1 MKTVIQFLRK
11 LKENNNREWFMDH
24 KQEYLDAQATF
35 NAFVEKILIGLS
47 EADES
52 VRGLT
57 VKDCTYRIYRDVR
70 FSKDKSPYKTHM
82 GAYICPGGK
91 KSVFAGYYFHVG
103 IGGHGYPDG
112 HMLAVGDYICEPKV
126 LKIIREDIQDDG
138 DAFQAVIDKAHPVF
152 VLDDS
157 FKLKKVPQGF
167 DKESPWAD
175 YLKYKVYCL
184 WQEPTD
190 KLYLA
195 DDAAQKVTDIF
206 LSAKPFLEFINR
218 AVAYV
223 KEGNE

>member
-1 MKTVIQFLRK
+1 
-11 LKENNNREWFMDH
+11 
-24 KQEYLDAQATF
+24 
-35 NAFVEKILIGLS
+35 
-47 EADES
+47 
-52 VRGLT
+52 
-57 VKDCTYRIYRDVR
+57 
-70 FSKDKSPYKTHM
+70 
-82 GAYICPGGK
+82 
-91 KSVFAGYYFHVG
+91 
-103 IGGHGYPDG
+103 
-112 HMLAVGDYICEPKV
+112 MLAVGDYICEPKV

-138 DAFQAVIDKAHPVF
+138 DAFQAVIDKAHPGF

-167 DKESPWAD
+167 GKESPWAD

-195 DDAAQKVTDIF
+195 DDAARKVIDIF

>member
-82 GAYICPGGK
+82 GAYICPGG
-91 KSVFAGYYFHVG
+91 
-103 IGGHGYPDG
+103 
-112 HMLAVGDYICEPKV
+112 
-126 LKIIREDIQDDG
+126 
-138 DAFQAVIDKAHPVF
+138 
-152 VLDDS
+152 
-157 FKLKKVPQGF
+157 
-167 DKESPWAD
+167 
-175 YLKYKVYCL
+175 
-184 WQEPTD
+184 
-190 KLYLA
+190 
-195 DDAAQKVTDIF
+195 
-206 LSAKPFLEFINR
+206 
-218 AVAYV
+218 
-223 KEGNE
+223 